1 MPLVVVAVGAGVVA
15 GWIRGGRLRFV
26 AGARLRSAGLL
37 LAGALCELVGSR
49 WASGSAG
56 TGLLIAGYVLLIAFA
71 LRNLAVAG
79 MILVAFGLL
88 ANLTVIAV
96 DGGMPV
102 RGLPAGAPG
111 GPRHHP
117 VRPGDHLVGL
127 ADVIHL
133 APIGET
139 VSAGDMVLA
148 LGVATAVSE
157 LMRPRRRV
165 ANRSGSHAEPGPDG
179 APVEAER

>member
-1 MPLVVVAVGAGVVA
+1 MLLVVPALVAGVVA
-15 GWIRGGRLRFV
+15 GWIRGGRIRFV

-37 LAGALCELVGSR
+37 FAGAVCEFVGSR
-49 WASGSAG
+49 WVAGAAG
-56 TGLLIAGYVLLIAFA
+56 TGLLIAGFLLLLGFA
-71 LRNLAVAG
+71 VRNVAVAG

-102 RGLPAGAPG
+102 RGLPAGATG
-111 GPRHHP
+111 GPRHHA

-127 ADVIHL
+127 ADVVRL
-133 APIGET
+133 APLGEAI
-139 VSAGDMVLA
+139 SPGDIVLA

-157 LMRPRRRV
+157 LMRPRRRR
-165 ANRSGSHAEPGPDG
+165 AP
-179 APVEAER
+179 APVLAER